1 MTKSRNEG
9 RAVVVSGSIAFDTL
23 MSFPGQF
30 SEHFLPDKLDRISVS
45 FLVDT
50 MKKRKGGCAANIA
63 YSLALLGEKP
73 VLFGAVGGD
82 FVEYGSWLAAKG
94 VDVSGVRVFPDE
106 FTSSFFVSTDR
117 KGNQIASF
125 YTGAMRLADSL
136 KLADMKRGDIGLVV
150 VSPNDPGAMIR
161 IVQECRKLGLA
172 TLYDP
177 GQQVVRLDSD
187 SLKQGISGARWFIVN
202 EYEWELVTRKTG
214 WKIADVLK
222 HAEALIVTLGDKGSM
237 VHTHDG
243 DVPIPVVPPEAVV
256 DPTGVGDAFRAG
268 LIAGRLGG
276 LPWEIAGR
284 MGSLAATFVL
294 ETDGP
299 QSHSYTPRDF
309 VRRYRK
315 TFGECR
321 PLEKTVGR

>member
-1 MTKSRNEG
+1 MTKPQHEG
-9 RAVVVSGSIAFDTL
+9 RTVVVSGSIAFDTL
-23 MSFPGQF
+23 MSFPGLF
-30 SEHFLPDKLDRISVS
+30 GEHFLPDKLDKISVS

-50 MKKRKGGCAANIA
+50 LKKRRGGCAANIA

-82 FVEYGSWLAAKG
+82 FMEYGSWLASRG
-94 VDVSGVRVFPDE
+94 VDVSGVRVFPE
-106 FTSSFFVSTDR
+106 EYTSSFFVSTDR
-117 KGNQIASF
+117 SGNQIASF

-136 KLADMKRGDIGLVV
+136 RLAHLKREDIGLVV
-150 VSPNDPGAMIR
+150 VAPNDPAAMNR
-161 IVQECRKLGLA
+161 IVEECRASGLA

-187 SLKQGISGARWFIVN
+187 SLKHGISGARWFVLN

-214 WKIADVLK
+214 WKITDVLK
-222 HAEALIVTLGDKGSM
+222 HAEAMVVTLGEKGSV
-237 VHTHDG
+237 VHTRDG
-243 DVPIPVVPPEAVV
+243 ETSIPAAPPKAVV

-268 LIAGRLGG
+268 LISGRLGG
-276 LPWEIAGR
+276 LPWDIAGR
-284 MGSLAATFVL
+284 MGSLSATYVL

-315 TFGECR
+315 IFGECR
-321 PLEKTVGR
+321 PLEQSVDR